1 MHNCLHVAPLKIC
14 MAIQNVTCLLR
25 CCCHCCSIPPTAS
38 LCLHPLFG
46 FNELASTEECHWM
59 PFFSS
64 WGTSVSHLCYKCS
77 SMSDPFCQTAP
88 LLPAVTQQQ
97 HVVEYWQEG
106 STFTAIPPTSA
117 FEVMGQYGRVGV
129 SPSVMFK
136 NTFIFNFHY
145 PAVYL
150 VGDLRHERK
159 AAVSSRSQNPG

>member
-1 MHNCLHVAPLKIC
+1 MHNCLHVAPLKIS

-88 LLPAVTQQQ
+88 LLPSVTWQQN
-97 HVVEYWQEG
+97 
-106 STFTAIPPTSA
+106 
-117 FEVMGQYGRVGV
+117 VMGYYWKAQLLQPYHQHPPLMLWANLKKEELL
-129 SPSVMFK
+129 SKQPSFVQSLMKVF
-136 NTFIFNFHY
+136 
-145 PAVYL
+145 L
-150 VGDLRHERK
+150 VRLIHVCK
-159 AAVSSRSQNPG
+159 